1 MPNMKF
7 SDVLRRFDA
16 YPRTLDDFS
25 VRTVGGA
32 AVTIISTSIISLL
45 IFLEFLN
52 YMQPALNE
60 ELFVDTTRGHKLR
73 INLDVTL
80 HNLACNYISLDAMDS
95 SGDTHLRVDHDIFKH
110 RLDLKGEPLKET
122 PIKEIVAV
130 SPPNKNV
137 TCGSCYG
144 AEHNA
149 THCCNTCEEVL
160 DAYRLRK
167 WNVQVDKIEQCK
179 GKYKRTDEDAFKE
192 GCRIQ
197 GHLEVNRMAGSF
209 HFAPGKSFSIR
220 QFHIHDFQFS
230 NVKLSHTINHLSF
243 GEKIEFAKTHPLDG
257 LRVDVAETK
266 SEMFNYYLKIV
277 PTLYMRQRDGQPI
290 YTNQFSVT
298 RYRKDLTDRERGMP
312 GIFFSYELSPLMV
325 KYAQKHSS
333 FGHFATNCCSIIGG
347 VFTVAGILAVLLNN
361 SWEAIQRKLDAGKL
375 S

>member
-1 MPNMKF
+1 MKF
-7 SDVLRRFDA
+7 ADVLRRLDA

-32 AVTIISTSIISLL
+32 AVTIISSSIISLL

-52 YMQPALNE
+52 YMQPSMNE

-95 SGDTHLRVDHDIFKH
+95 SGDTHLRVDHDVFKH
-110 RLDLKGEPLKET
+110 RLDLNGEPLQET

-130 SPPNKNV
+130 SPPNKNS

-144 AEHNA
+144 AEHNS
-149 THCCNTCEEVL
+149 THCCQTCEDVL

-179 GKYKRTDEDAFKE
+179 GKYKRSDEDAFKE

-257 LRVDVAETK
+257 LRVDVEENK

-277 PTLYMRQRDGQPI
+277 PTLYMRDSDGKPI

-298 RYRKDLTDRERGMP
+298 RHRKDLSDRERGMP

-325 KYAQKHSS
+325 KYAEKHSS

-361 SWEAIQRKLDAGKL
+361 SLEAIQRKLEVGKL

>member
-1 MPNMKF
+1 MKF
-7 SDVLRRFDA
+7 ADVLRRLDA

-45 IFLEFLN
+45 IFLEFLS
-52 YMQPALNE
+52 YIQPTLNE

-95 SGDTHLRVDHDIFKH
+95 SGDTHLRVDHDVFKH
-110 RLDLKGEPLKET
+110 RLDLNGEPLKET

-179 GKYKRTDEDAFKE
+179 GKYKRSDEDAFKE

-257 LRVDVAETK
+257 LRVEVAETK

-277 PTLYMRQRDGQPI
+277 PTLYQRGGSDGQPI

-298 RYRKDLTDRERGMP
+298 RYRKDLSDRERGMP

-325 KYAQKHSS
+325 KYAEKRNS

-361 SWEAIQRKLDAGKL
+361 SWEAIQRKLEVGKL